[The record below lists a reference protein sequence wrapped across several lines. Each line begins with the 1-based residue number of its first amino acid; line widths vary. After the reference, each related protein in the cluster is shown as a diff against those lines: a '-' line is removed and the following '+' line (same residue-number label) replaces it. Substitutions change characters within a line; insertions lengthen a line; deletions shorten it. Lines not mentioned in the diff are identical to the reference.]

1 MAKGYNIEVRKR
13 NKYNRILNIIRNHE
27 NISRSEVKN
36 LSKYGMSTV
45 LKGIDELLKQ
55 GLIIE
60 AGIGESQ
67 GGRKPIWLAVN
78 PDGGYFIGIEFY
90 ARRIFSV
97 VLNLTGE
104 KIYRN
109 KTDIEPD
116 SDSTA
121 ILQAINSVIKE
132 MLDFLGSAA
141 SKVFGIGIGVPGQI
155 NKQAGISIEYGHIHG
170 WSNIRI
176 KDEIEK
182 TFDIPTYIENNTKVM
197 ALAHKWLKPYGETED
212 FLFLCIRSGIGMACM
227 LNDRLYLGKN
237 NNAGEIAHF
246 ALPNSNRRCY
256 CGKIGCLDMEASN
269 DAILSKIRE
278 GIKVGRFARL
288 SAMVDN
294 PDAIDM
300 DTFVQAVKMGYD
312 DAMELLEETATYL
325 GYALAAAINILNPGK
340 IVIWGDIAK
349 AEDVFIEMLWE
360 SIRRYALSLNLQ
372 DLKIEYSQW
381 GEDLGALGAATLI
394 MQQEFGF
401 FDAPI

>member
-1 MAKGYNIEVRKR
+1 MAKGYNIELRKR

-27 NISRSEVKN
+27 NISRSEVKII
-36 LSKYGMSTV
+36 SKYGMSTV

-55 GLIIE
+55 GLIVE
-60 AGIGESQ
+60 SGIGESQ
-67 GGRKPIWLAVN
+67 GGRRPIWLAVN
-78 PDGGYFIGIEFY
+78 PDGGYFVGIEFY
-90 ARRIFSV
+90 SRRIFSV
-97 VLNLTGE
+97 ILNLTGE
-104 KIYRN
+104 KIYDN

-116 SDSTA
+116 SNSAA
-121 ILQAINSVIKE
+121 ILQSLKGVIKE

-170 WSNIRI
+170 WSNIHI

-182 TFDIPTYIENNTKVM
+182 TFDIPAYIENNTKVM
-197 ALAHKWLKPYGETED
+197 ALAHKWLKPYGEAED

-227 LNDRLYLGKN
+227 LNDQLYLGKN

-278 GIKVGRFARL
+278 GIKVGRFAQL
-288 SAMVDN
+288 SAMAED

-300 DTFVQAVKMGYD
+300 DIFVQAVKMGYD

-340 IVIWGDIAK
+340 IVIWGDISK
-349 AEDVFIEMLWE
+349 TEDIFIEMLWE